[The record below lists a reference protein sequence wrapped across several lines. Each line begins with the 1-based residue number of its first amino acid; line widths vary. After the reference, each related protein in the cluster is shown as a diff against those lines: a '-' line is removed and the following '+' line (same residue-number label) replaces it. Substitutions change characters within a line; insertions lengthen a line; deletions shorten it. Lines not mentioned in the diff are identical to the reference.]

1 MRISWPKTAVLCLL
15 VIVLLSSC
23 KSAPK
28 EVQRTEFLM
37 DTAITI
43 TAYGDKAEQAVESAF
58 VEMKRVADL
67 MNANDPNSEVALINK
82 NAGIK
87 PIKVSSDTFELLE
100 RCQWYSEL
108 SGGAF
113 DVTVRPL
120 VELWAIGK
128 KDKYVPTDEEIQQV
142 LKLVDYR
149 KIELDPKEKTVFLPV
164 PDMGIDLGGVAKG
177 YGADRARNILKKQ
190 GVHSAL
196 IAAGGNIWTVGQRP
210 DGKKWRIGIRHP
222 RQETGD
228 ELLGVLSCQ
237 DLAVVT
243 SGDYE
248 RYFVKDGVRYH
259 HIFDPYTGF
268 PAQSLVSVTIVST
281 DSAEADIL
289 STAVFV
295 LGVEKGLALTDQLD
309 NVGTIVMTPELKV
322 FTAGSYLSEL
332 ELMHEKGENR

>member
-149 KIELDPKEKTVFLPV
+149 KIELDPKENCVF
-164 PDMGIDLGGVAKG
+164 A
-177 YGADRARNILKKQ
+177 
-190 GVHSAL
+190 SA
-196 IAAGGNIWTVGQRP
+196 GHG
-210 DGKKWRIGIRHP
+210 H
-222 RQETGD
+222 
-228 ELLGVLSCQ
+228 
-237 DLAVVT
+237 
-243 SGDYE
+243 
-248 RYFVKDGVRYH
+248 
-259 HIFDPYTGF
+259 
-268 PAQSLVSVTIVST
+268 
-281 DSAEADIL
+281 
-289 STAVFV
+289 
-295 LGVEKGLALTDQLD
+295 
-309 NVGTIVMTPELKV
+309 
-322 FTAGSYLSEL
+322 
-332 ELMHEKGENR
+332 